1 MRTNSIESKDQ
12 STNTLKRK
20 HTSKYNQTKYSDL
33 SSPLLFLFLFL
44 FLFQQPSK
52 KHDRLQNFHF
62 HFHFYYYYYHM
73 RRESGRRM

>member
-44 FLFQQPSK
+44 FQQPSK